1 MKMADR
7 PNFLFI
13 FDDQHRHDYLGAA
26 GASFLRTP
34 NLDRIA
40 EQGVRFTQAATNCP
54 LCAPSRMA
62 LATGL
67 QPVRAGVLANDFGR
81 VPHGVPTFYQ
91 RMRDHGYWTASAGK
105 LHLGRTGAPGPK
117 GDPPGAY
124 ALGFTHPCEC
134 EGKMAAGYQTKP
146 NPTGP
151 YTHYLHEKGLLEA
164 FIRDYQRRI
173 EAGWAWANWDSVLPA
188 EDFEDAFIGRKA
200 TEWIRDVPET
210 HPWMMFVN
218 FVGPHSPFDPPTE
231 YADHYRNTPMP
242 EVVPTVMDG
251 KPEWVRQR
259 DHGLSPEA
267 VVEAQRQYCGAIE
280 AIDDQVG
287 EMLAALEERG
297 MMDNTYII
305 FSSDHGEMLGDFG
318 LYAKFVAYEGALRV
332 PLMVAGPGIKG
343 GCVADAL
350 VELIDVNP
358 TICELAGLVSQEHID
373 AQSFVSVLE
382 GRASEHRSETASVI
396 ENFRCIRTRE
406 YKLIHNYN
414 DAFELYDLVNDPQEL
429 YNVVDEMPEV
439 FEELHGRL
447 RERFFGGRSLP
458 RGMDIRI

>member
-1 MKMADR
+1 MANR
-7 PNFLFI
+7 PNILFI

-26 GASFLRTP
+26 GASFINTP
-34 NLDRIA
+34 NLDRLA
-40 EQGVRFTQAATNCP
+40 QRGVRFTQAATNCP

-67 QPVRAGVLANDFGR
+67 MPVRAGVLANDFGR
-81 VPHGVPTFYQ
+81 VPHGLPTFYQ
-91 RMRDHGYWTASAGK
+91 RMRDHGYWTASVGK
-105 LHLGRTGAPGPK
+105 LHLGPTGAPGPK

-134 EGKMAAGYQTKP
+134 EGKMGAGYQAATP
-146 NPTGP
+146 SGP

-164 FIRDYQRRI
+164 FYQDYQQRI

-188 EDFEDAFIGRKA
+188 EAFEDAFIGRKA

-231 YADHYRNTPMP
+231 YADRYRKAEMP
-242 EVVPTVMDG
+242 DVVPTVMDG

-259 DHGLSPEA
+259 DHGFDREA
-267 VVEAQRQYCGAIE
+267 VVAAQRQYCGAIE

-287 EMLAALEERG
+287 EMLDALAERG

-318 LYAKFVAYEGALRV
+318 LYAKFVAYEGSLRV
-332 PLMVAGPGIKG
+332 PLVVSGPGIEG
-343 GCVADAL
+343 GRVVDAL
-350 VELIDVNP
+350 VELIDINP
-358 TICELAGLVSQEHID
+358 TICELAGLVPQEHID
-373 AQSFVSVLE
+373 AQSFVPVLE
-382 GRASEHRSETASVI
+382 GGATEHRSETASVI
-396 ENFRCIRTRE
+396 ENFRCVRTRE

-414 DAFELYDLVNDPQEL
+414 DVFELYDLVNDPREL
-429 YNVVDEMPEV
+429 NNISDERPAV

-447 RERFFGGRSLP
+447 RERFFGGRSMP

>member
-1 MKMADR
+1 MANR
-7 PNFLFI
+7 PNILFI

-26 GASFLRTP
+26 GASFINTP
-34 NLDRIA
+34 NLDRLA
-40 EQGVRFTQAATNCP
+40 QRGVRFTQAATNCP

-67 QPVRAGVLANDFGR
+67 MPVRAG
-81 VPHGVPTFYQ
+81 
-91 RMRDHGYWTASAGK
+91 GYWTASVGK
-105 LHLGRTGAPGPK
+105 LHLGPTGAPGPK

-134 EGKMAAGYQTKP
+134 EGKMGAGYQAATP
-146 NPTGP
+146 SGP

-164 FIRDYQRRI
+164 FYQDYQQRI

-188 EDFEDAFIGRKA
+188 EAFEDAFIGRKA
-200 TEWIRDVPET
+200 SEWIRDVSET

-231 YADHYRNTPMP
+231 YADRYRKAEMP
-242 EVVPTVMDG
+242 DVVPTVMDG

-259 DHGLSPEA
+259 DHGFDREA
-267 VVEAQRQYCGAIE
+267 VVAAQRQYCGAIE

-287 EMLAALEERG
+287 EMLDALAERG

-318 LYAKFVAYEGALRV
+318 LYAKFVAYEGSLRV
-332 PLMVAGPGIKG
+332 PLVVSGPGIEG
-343 GCVADAL
+343 GCVVDAL
-350 VELIDVNP
+350 VELIDINP
-358 TICELAGLVSQEHID
+358 TICELAGLVPQEHID
-373 AQSFVSVLE
+373 AQSFVPVLE
-382 GRASEHRSETASVI
+382 GGATEHRSETASVI
-396 ENFRCIRTRE
+396 ENFRCVRTRE

-414 DAFELYDLVNDPQEL
+414 DVFELYDLVNDPREL
-429 YNVVDEMPEV
+429 NNISDERPAV

-447 RERFFGGRSLP
+447 RERFFGGRSMP

>member
-1 MKMADR
+1 MANR
-7 PNFLFI
+7 PNILFI

-26 GASFLRTP
+26 GASFLNTP
-34 NLDRIA
+34 NLDRLAQRGI
-40 EQGVRFTQAATNCP
+40 RFTQAATNCP
-54 LCAPSRMA
+54 LSAPSRMA

-67 QPVRAGVLANDFGR
+67 QPIRAGVLANDFGR
-81 VPHGVPTFYQ
+81 VPHGVPTFFQ

-105 LHLGRTGAPGPK
+105 LHLGPTGAAGPK

-124 ALGFTHPCEC
+124 TLGFTHPCEC
-134 EGKMAAGYQTKP
+134 EGKMGAGHL
-146 NPTGP
+146 PTPSGP
-151 YTHYLHEKGLLEA
+151 YTHYLYEQGLLDA
-164 FIRDYQRRI
+164 FHRDYQKRI
-173 EAGWAWANWDSVLPA
+173 RTGWARANWDSVLPA
-188 EDFEDAFIGRKA
+188 EAFEDAFIGRKA
-200 TEWIRDVPET
+200 AEWIRDVPEI

-231 YADHYRNTPMP
+231 IADRYREVAMP
-242 EVVPTVMDG
+242 DVVPADMDG
-251 KPEWVRQR
+251 KPEWIRQR
-259 DHGLSPEA
+259 DHGLAPES

-287 EMLAALEERG
+287 RMLQVLEQRG

-318 LYAKFVAYEGALRV
+318 MYAKYVAYEGSLRV
-332 PLMVAGPGIKG
+332 PLIVSGPGIQG
-343 GCVADAL
+343 GGVSDAL

-358 TICELAGLVSQEHID
+358 TICELAGLGMQEHID
-373 AQSFVSVLE
+373 AQSFVPALTSD
-382 GRASEHRSETASVI
+382 AAEHRTETASVI
-396 ENFRCIRTRE
+396 ENFRCIRTRQ

-414 DAFELYDLVNDPQEL
+414 DAFELYDLENDPQEL
-429 YNVVDEMPEV
+429 NNVANQRPGV

-458 RGMDIRI
+458 KGMDIRI